1 MTSSRRAAF
10 WQTVARNA
18 LWFKLSYS
26 IMSFFSIYDVL
37 KCFTQTPRFSA
48 NYFIIGNRI
57 FNSCTEYQNVRVN
70 ITSG

>member
-1 MTSSRRAAF
+1 
-10 WQTVARNA
+10 
-18 LWFKLSYS
+18 
-26 IMSFFSIYDVL
+26 MSFFSIYDVL

-70 ITSG
+70 ITSGYCKISFKELSRFTDIIYYGNFSVGV